1 MNNLN
6 PVHVPDPQ
14 TKARSVSARRIKKAV
29 VGLLVA
35 LVLAAMIGWLAFLGW
50 GTVELFRVLASFIKN
65 VWTMVV

>member
-6 PVHVPDPQ
+6 PVRVPDPQ
-14 TKARSVSARRIKKAV
+14 NKARSASARRIKKAV

-35 LVLAAMIGWLAFLGW
+35 IVLAAMIGWLAFLGW
-50 GTVELFRVLASFIKN
+50 GTVELLRVLASFIKN